1 MKYQE
6 LFDGDEILKSEAFK
20 ELEKPLI
27 DLIAQTSMW
36 VDPGKV
42 TNAPVYPD
50 VKGDIQSKRSSN

>member
-36 VDPGKV
+36 VDPGRLLMLR
-42 TNAPVYPD
+42 Y
-50 VKGDIQSKRSSN
+50 ILM